1 MLKHKLG
8 WALLGPTTIES
19 NDELDVHL
27 LQSWNNCGRDTDL
40 QDLLNRYLHED
51 GLGAV
56 TSIQKSMSLEYAS
69 ALKLMEDQAVLI
81 GIVIMNIHY
90 CGKSIAPI

>member
-1 MLKHKLG
+1 MMNLMFIYYK
-8 WALLGPTTIES
+8 
-19 NDELDVHL
+19 V
-27 LQSWNNCGRDTDL
+27 GRDTDL
-40 QDLLNRYLHED
+40 KDLLNRFFHED

-81 GIVIMNIHY
+81 GIVIMNFHY
-90 CGKSIAPI
+90 CGKSIASI